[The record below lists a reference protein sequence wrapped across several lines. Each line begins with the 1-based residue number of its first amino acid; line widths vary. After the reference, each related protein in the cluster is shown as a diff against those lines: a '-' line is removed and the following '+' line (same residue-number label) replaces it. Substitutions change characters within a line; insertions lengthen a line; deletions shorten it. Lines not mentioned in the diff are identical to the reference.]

1 LVSLNFIFL
10 LFCASLVSSA
20 TIIFASLFFDPKE
33 TFDVILTICH
43 QYLRVI
49 FNGIAF
55 FVFMLQSA
63 L

>member
-1 LVSLNFIFL
+1 

-33 TFDVILTICH
+33 AFDVILTICH